1 MKNKREKKYIITR
14 FLEWLEK
21 ANKNALEKG
30 SLCGS

>member
-1 MKNKREKKYIITR
+1 MESRREKKNIITR
-14 FLEWLEK
+14 FLQWLEK

>member
-1 MKNKREKKYIITR
+1 MKNKREKKSMVTR